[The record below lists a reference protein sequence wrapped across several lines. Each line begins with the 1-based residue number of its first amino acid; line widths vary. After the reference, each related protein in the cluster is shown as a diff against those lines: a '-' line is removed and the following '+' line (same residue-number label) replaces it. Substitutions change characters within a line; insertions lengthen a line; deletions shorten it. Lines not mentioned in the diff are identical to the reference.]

1 MLNQKGFATGILAVI
16 FTVYSVL
23 IFLLFGGALPSFWL
37 GYVCSILLTG
47 LCLAIVWM
55 GFSERKS
62 SFLGLPLAVVASL
75 FLIIQLLGSFVV
87 SILPIQAGLAVEAI
101 LIGLMLVCS
110 LGALMGRQVVEVRE
124 QEVQEKVFYLQSVAS
139 ELESLP
145 PLASDAAMRKQLVSL
160 WELVRYSDPMS
171 HSSLAPIE
179 RRIEEQTAVLAQQ
192 VRSGDWESVTS
203 LCGTL
208 THLVEER
215 SRKCKL
221 LK

>member
-1 MLNQKGFATGILAVI
+1 MLNQKGLASGILAVV
-16 FTVYSVL
+16 FAVYSVL
-23 IFLLFGGALPSFWL
+23 IFLLYGGALPGFWL
-37 GYVCSILLTG
+37 GYACSVLLAG
-47 LCLAIVWM
+47 LYMAVIWK
-55 GFSERKS
+55 GFGARKS
-62 SFLGLPLAVVASL
+62 FFLGLPLAAVTSL
-75 FLIIQLLGSFVV
+75 FLIVQLLGSFLV
-87 SILPIQAGLAVEAI
+87 SILPIHAGLAVEAV
-101 LIGLMLVCS
+101 LLGLTLVCS
-110 LGALMGRQVVEVRE
+110 MGALMGRQTVEARD
-124 QEVQEKVFYLQSVAS
+124 QEIREKVFYLQSVAS

-145 PLASDAAMRKQLVSL
+145 PLASDTAIQKQLSRL
-160 WELVRYSDPMS
+160 WESVRYSDPMS

-192 VRSGDWESVTS
+192 VRSGDWENVTS